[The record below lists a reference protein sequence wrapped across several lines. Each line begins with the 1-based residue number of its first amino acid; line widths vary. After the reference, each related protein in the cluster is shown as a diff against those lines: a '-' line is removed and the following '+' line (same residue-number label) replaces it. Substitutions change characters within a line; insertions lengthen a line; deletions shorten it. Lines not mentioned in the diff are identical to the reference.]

1 MSNTRNDQTESMIRS
16 VVFYSDYCDLTCILI
31 VFNLSFEQQCVVPKN
46 IHPPT
51 PTEGNGNSE
60 GEGGGS
66 KRRQFP
72 SGRGVAY
79 RGFFPGGLSKI
90 GELLIN
96 TSFSAEQAFSYFTV
110 TSPPNKY
117 CCLH

>member
-1 MSNTRNDQTESMIRS
+1 MSSTRNDQTESMIRS

-31 VFNLSFEQQCVVPKN
+31 VFNLSFELQCVVPKN
-46 IHPPT
+46 IHPPH
-51 PTEGNGNSE
+51 PHGGQRKFR
-60 GEGGGS
+60 GGGGS

-96 TSFSAEQAFSYFTV
+96 TSFSVEQAFSYFTV
-110 TSPPNKY
+110 TGPPNKY